1 MVAFTFER
9 LIVVRY
15 PLKRPK
21 MCTVRRAKI
30 IIVCLAIL
38 ALVVQ
43 ALSLFATGVI
53 DISSFTP
60 TPQQQ
65 QQSRNVTLG
74 VMRSNSTQ
82 PPAAAGQSK
91 TNYRQ
96 LKRFIA
102 MLETAATVV
111 VPSVLIVIMNGLII
125 QSFRS
130 NRPQASLNQFGRHFK
145 TGANRHRSPS
155 PSQIN
160 ELNSNNSQVIFEKLN
175 PIWNP
180 FELF

>member
-111 VPSVLIVIMNGLII
+111 VPSVLIVIMTQWTHHSKFPI
-125 QSFRS
+125 QSATSESQSVWTTFQNGRQQT
-130 NRPQASLNQFGRHFK
+130 PIAIAITNQWIK
-145 TGANRHRSPS
+145 
-155 PSQIN
+155 Q
-160 ELNSNNSQVIFEKLN
+160 Q
-175 PIWNP
+175 
-180 FELF
+180 